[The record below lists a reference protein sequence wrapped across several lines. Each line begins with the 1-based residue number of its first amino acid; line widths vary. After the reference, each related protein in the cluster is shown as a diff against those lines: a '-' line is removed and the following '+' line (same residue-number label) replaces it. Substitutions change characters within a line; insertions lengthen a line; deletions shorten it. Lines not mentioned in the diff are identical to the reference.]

1 MFFEVEFSSAT
12 SNLSKLFSKFSY
24 KKVISFFVEKNTF
37 LKEIL
42 KYYKKLNVRP
52 TL

>member
-1 MFFEVEFSSAT
+1 MFCDVKFPSAT
-12 SNLSKLFSKFSY
+12 FNLSKLFSKFSY

-37 LKEIL
+37 LKQIL
-42 KYYKKLNVRP
+42 KYYTKLNVRP